1 MKKFSGSAIARHQV
15 FMLADGTFVVQW
27 DDKRIQDILSGK
39 YREFDYRADFGHAI
53 TDYELRQLRAAGRVE
68 HFNRQYVWLYALPE
82 SGRFGQ
88 RRVLGRGNRV
98 RAYYLS
104 TPFAK
109 TQIGNIQSMFD
120 ELDVSHHFSVRVRD
134 DSVVILG
141 DNGVPFRTI
150 EDAEDAQQFL
160 GKQAPGILSNLV
172 VAFVETSVKHRMPIM
187 SETNETLNLDDIIA
201 SQSNKMTLNGRHIV
215 VAVKN
220 DEERQAFSKLF
231 EEMNLDVKYAS
242 SASDAIHLLEDNPS
256 DLLIIDID
264 LPDMHGWQMLS
275 KIREI
280 ETLRDLP
287 IMVITEQTNFGMT
300 VAKVNYIQRPIS
312 IARLRHN
319 IWTTLSGREEVSPTE
334 MD

>member
-15 FMLADGTFVVQW
+15 FMLADGAFVVQW
-27 DDKRIQDILSGK
+27 EDKRIQEILSGK

-53 TDYELRQLRAAGRVE
+53 TDYELRQLVAAGRVE

-120 ELDVSHHFSVRVRD
+120 ELDVSNHFSVRVRD

-150 EDAEDAQQFL
+150 EEAEDAQQFL
-160 GKQAPGILSNLV
+160 GQRAPGILSNLV

-187 SETNETLNLDDIIA
+187 NETNETLNLDDIIA

-231 EEMNLDVKYAS
+231 DEMSLDVKYAS

-280 ETLRDLP
+280 EALRDLP

-319 IWTTLSGREEVSPTE
+319 IWTTLSGREEASSTE